1 MNNRIVLGTPEKGTG
16 ATIDI
21 FPKYI
26 SYEHQVGFIVI
37 CTAKFRQETDFTEEK
52 QEEIASVLKKM
63 YSLNSQ
69 YPECKPCNPSK
80 KK

>member
-1 MNNRIVLGTPEKGTG
+1 MMRKIVLGNPEKGTG
-16 ATIDI
+16 AII
-21 FPKYI
+21 EVCPKFI

-52 QEEIASVLKKM
+52 QEEIVSVLKKM

-69 YPECKPCNPSK
+69 YPECKPRK
-80 KK
+80 K

>member
-1 MNNRIVLGTPEKGTG
+1 MMRKIILGTPEKGTG

-21 FPKYI
+21 CPKYI
-26 SYEHQVGFIVI
+26 SYEHHVGFIAI

-52 QEEIASVLKKM
+52 QEEIIQVLKKM
-63 YSLNSQ
+63 YSLNSNF
-69 YPECKPCNPSK
+69 PECKPCNPSK